1 MMAGHTLLK
10 ILAGF
15 AYTMLTMGG
24 IFAILQAFPLVII
37 LALTGLEIGI
47 GFLQAYVWT
56 VLVCLYLNDALNLH

>member
-1 MMAGHTLLK
+1 
-10 ILAGF
+10 
-15 AYTMLTMGG
+15 MLTMGG